1 VRELNVLVWQIHG
14 SYLNT
19 LVQSFTGAPYR
30 FYLPTKPDKPEGYGG
45 RGPTYSW
52 SPETVEVPAEEVGD
66 LDLDLVVY
74 QTEKNFTQDTQ
85 EILTPEQRALP
96 AIYLEH
102 NTPQGRIN
110 DMFHPIDD
118 PGVLL
123 VHVTHFNDL
132 FWDCGET
139 PTRVIDHAVMP
150 STPEGSYTGEI
161 ERGVSL
167 VNDMPRRKRVVGG
180 DVFRRASEE
189 VPLDLFG
196 FDSKEVAGG
205 FGDLPQAEVHERM
218 RAYRFYFNPIR
229 YTSLPLSILEAMEI
243 GLPVVALAT
252 TELVTVIKDGENGFI
267 DTNLDNLVRRMRRL
281 LSDPEEA
288 RRIGDEGRRAVRERF
303 GLERFA
309 ADWEAAFE
317 EALQLREAVPCASR

>member
-1 VRELNVLVWQIHG
+1 MRRLNVLIWQIHG

-19 LVQSFTGAPYR
+19 LVQSFAGFPYR

-52 SPETVEVPAEEVGD
+52 SPETVELPADKVRD
-66 LDLDLVVY
+66 LNLDLVVY
-74 QTEKNFTQDTQ
+74 QTEKNFTQDAR
-85 EILTPEQRALP
+85 EILTSEQLALP

-110 DMFHPIDD
+110 DMVHPIDD

-132 FWDCGET
+132 FWDCRGT

-150 STPEGSYTGEI
+150 SAPEGSYTGEI

-196 FDSKEVAGG
+196 FNGKEVARG
-205 FGDLPQAEVHERM
+205 FGDLPQAEVHERV

-229 YTSLPLSILEAMEI
+229 YTSLPLSVLEAMEI

-252 TELVTVIKDGENGFI
+252 TELVTVIKNGENGFI
-267 DTNLDNLVRRMRRL
+267 DTNVDNLIRRMRWL

-288 RRIGDEGRRAVRERF
+288 RWIGDAGRRTVRERF
-303 GLERFA
+303 GLRRFA

-317 EALQLREAVPCASR
+317 EALQLREVVPCASR

>member
-1 VRELNVLVWQIHG
+1 MNVLVWQIHG

-19 LVQSFTGAPYR
+19 LVQSFAGAPYR
-30 FYLPTKPDKPEGYGG
+30 FYLPTKPGKPEGYGG

-110 DMFHPIDD
+110 DMVHPIDD

-123 VHVTHFNDL
+123 VHVTHFNGL
-132 FWDCGET
+132 FWDCRET
-139 PTRVIDHAVMP
+139 PTRVVDHAVMP

-167 VNDMPRRKRVVGG
+167 VNDMPRRERVVGG

-218 RAYRFYFNPIR
+218 KAYRFYFNPIR

-267 DTNLDNLVRRMRRL
+267 DTNVDNLVRRMRLL

-288 RRIGDEGRRAVRERF
+288 CRIGYAGRRTVRERF
-303 GLERFA
+303 SLERFA
-309 ADWEAAFE
+309 ADWKVAFE
-317 EALQLREAVPCASR
+317 EALKLREVVPCASR

>member
-1 VRELNVLVWQIHG
+1 MILNILIWQIHG

-19 LVQSFTGAPYR
+19 LVQAPHR

-45 RGPTYSW
+45 RGASHDW
-52 SPETVEVPAEEVGD
+52 SADTIEVPAEEVRD
-66 LDLDLVVY
+66 LDLDLIVY
-74 QTEKNFTQDTQ
+74 QTEKNFFEDAR

-102 NTPQGRIN
+102 NTPQSRIN
-110 DMFHPIDD
+110 QMVHPVND
-118 PGVLL
+118 PSVLL

-132 FWDCGET
+132 FWDCQGT

-150 STPEGSYTGEI
+150 ATPEGAYTGQLEK
-161 ERGVSL
+161 GVSL
-167 VNDMPRRKRVVGG
+167 VNDMPRRKRVVGE
-180 DVFRRASEE
+180 DVFARAREA

-196 FDSKEVAGG
+196 FDSLSAGG
-205 FGDLPQAEVHERM
+205 LGDLPQAEVHERM
-218 RAYRFYFNPIR
+218 KAYRFYFNPVR
-229 YTSLPLSILEAMEI
+229 YTSLPLSVLEAMEI

-267 DTNLDNLVRRMRRL
+267 DTNVENLIERMHRL
-281 LSDPEEA
+281 LGDPEEA
-288 RRIGDEGRRAVRERF
+288 RRIGEAGRRTVRERF
-303 GLERFA
+303 NLERFV

-317 EALQLREAVPCASR
+317 EALEIREVAQSASR

>member
-1 VRELNVLVWQIHG
+1 VSQLNVLVWQIHG

-19 LVQSFTGAPYR
+19 LVQGFAGAPYR
-30 FYLPTKPDKPEGYGG
+30 FYLPTKPGKPEGYGG

-52 SPETVEVPAEEVGD
+52 TPGTVEVRAEEVRD
-66 LDLDLVVY
+66 LDLDLVIY
-74 QTEKNFTQDTQ
+74 QTEKNFTLDAR
-85 EILTPEQRALP
+85 EVLTSEQRALP

-110 DMFHPIDD
+110 EMIHPVND

-132 FWDCGET
+132 FWDCRES

-150 STPEGSYTGEI
+150 SAPEGSYTGELQ
-161 ERGVSL
+161 RGVSL
-167 VNDMPRRKRVVGG
+167 VNDMPRRKRVVGE
-180 DVFRRASEE
+180 DVFRRARKE

-196 FDSKEVAGG
+196 FNSKEVAGG
-205 FGDLPQAEVHERM
+205 FGDLPQVEVHERM
-218 RAYRFYFNPIR
+218 KAYRFYFNPIR
-229 YTSLPLSILEAMEI
+229 YTSLPLSVLEAMEV

-267 DTNLDNLVRRMRRL
+267 DTNLDSLVCRMQRL

-288 RRIGDEGRRAVRERF
+288 RRIGDEGRRTVRERF

-317 EALQLREAVPCASR
+317 KALKLREVVPCASR

>member
-1 VRELNVLVWQIHG
+1 MRKLNVLVWQIHG

-19 LVQSFTGAPYR
+19 LVQAPHR
-30 FYLPTKPDKPEGYGG
+30 FYLPTKPGKPEGYGG
-45 RGPTYSW
+45 RGPTYPW
-52 SPETVEVPAEEVGD
+52 SPDTVEVPAEEVRNV
-66 LDLDLVVY
+66 DLDLVIY
-74 QTEKNFTQDTQ
+74 QTEKNFFEDAR
-85 EILTPEQRALP
+85 EILSPEQRALP

-110 DMFHPIDD
+110 EMVHPVND
-118 PGVLL
+118 PRVLL

-132 FWDCGET
+132 FWDCRET

-150 STPEGSYTGEI
+150 SSGGYTGEL
-161 ERGVSL
+161 EKGVSL

-180 DVFRRASEE
+180 DIFARAREE

-196 FDSKEVAGG
+196 FNSKEVGG

-218 RAYRFYFNPIR
+218 KAYRFYFNPIR
-229 YTSLPLSILEAMEI
+229 YTSLPLSVLEAMEL

-252 TELVTVIKDGENGFI
+252 TELVSVIKDGKNGFI
-267 DTNLDNLVRRMRRL
+267 DTNVENLVHRMRRL
-281 LSDPEEA
+281 LADPEEA
-288 RRIGDEGRRAVRERF
+288 RRIGEAGRRTARERF
-303 GLERFA
+303 GLERFV

-317 EALQLREAVPCASR
+317 EALKFREVVPCASR

>member
-1 VRELNVLVWQIHG
+1 MNVLIWQIHG

-19 LVQSFTGAPYR
+19 LVRSFAGMPHR

-52 SPETVEVPAEEVGD
+52 SPETVEVPAEEVCD

-74 QTEKNFTQDTQ
+74 QTPKNLFEDAL
-85 EILTPEQRALP
+85 EILSPEQRALP

-102 NTPQGRIN
+102 NTPQGRVN
-110 DMFHPIDD
+110 EMVHPVNE
-118 PGVLL
+118 PSVLL

-132 FWDCGET
+132 FWDCRMT
-139 PTRVIDHAVMP
+139 PTRVIDHAVVP
-150 STPEGSYTGEI
+150 STPGDGYTGEL

-167 VNDMPRRKRVVGG
+167 VNDMPRRERVVGG
-180 DVFRRASEE
+180 DVFMRAREE
-189 VPLDLFG
+189 IPLDLFG
-196 FDSKEVAGG
+196 FDSKEVGG

-218 RAYRFYFNPIR
+218 KAYRFYFNSIR

-267 DTNLDNLVRRMRRL
+267 GTNVDRLVGRMRDL
-281 LSDPEEA
+281 LADPEKA
-288 RRIGDEGRRAVRERF
+288 RRVGEAGRRTARERF
-303 GLERFA
+303 NLERFA
-309 ADWEAAFE
+309 ADWEATFE
-317 EALQLREAVPCASR
+317 EAVGLREVVPRAWR

>member
-1 VRELNVLVWQIHG
+1 MNVLVWQIHG

-19 LVQSFTGAPYR
+19 LVQSFAGAPHR
-30 FYLPTKPDKPEGYGG
+30 FYLPTKPGKPEGYGG

-52 SPETVEVPAEEVGD
+52 SPETVEVPADEVRD
-66 LDLDLVVY
+66 LNLDLVVY
-74 QTEKNFTQDTQ
+74 QTEKNFTQDAR
-85 EILTPEQRALP
+85 EILTSEQRALP

-110 DMFHPIDD
+110 DMVHPIDD

-123 VHVTHFNDL
+123 VQVTHFNDL
-132 FWDCGET
+132 FWDCRGT

-150 STPEGSYTGEI
+150 SASEGSYTGEI

-196 FDSKEVAGG
+196 FNSKEVARG
-205 FGDLPQAEVHERM
+205 FGDLPQAEVHERV

-229 YTSLPLSILEAMEI
+229 YTSLPLSVLEAMEI

-267 DTNLDNLVRRMRRL
+267 DTNVDNLIRRMRWL

-288 RRIGDEGRRAVRERF
+288 RWIGDAGRRTVRERF
-303 GLERFA
+303 GLKRFT

-317 EALQLREAVPCASR
+317 EALQLREVVPCASR

>member
-1 VRELNVLVWQIHG
+1 VRKLNILVWQIHG

-19 LVQSFTGAPYR
+19 LVQTPHR
-30 FYLPTKPDKPEGYGG
+30 FYLPTKPGKPEGYGG

-52 SPETVEVPAEEVGD
+52 SPETVEVPSDEVRD

-74 QTEKNFTQDTQ
+74 QTMKNFTEDAR
-85 EILTPEQRALP
+85 EILTPEQRTLP

-110 DMFHPIDD
+110 ALVHPVND

-132 FWDCGET
+132 FWDCRET

-150 STPEGSYTGEI
+150 STPEGGYTGEL
-161 ERGVSL
+161 EKGVSL

-180 DVFRRASEE
+180 DVFMRAREE
-189 VPLDLFG
+189 IPLDLFG
-196 FDSKEVAGG
+196 FDSEEVAG

-218 RAYRFYFNPIR
+218 KPYRFYFNPIR
-229 YTSLPLSILEAMEI
+229 YTSLPLSVLEAMEI

-267 DTNLDNLVRRMRRL
+267 DTNVENLIRRMRWL
-281 LSDPEEA
+281 LAEPEEA
-288 RRIGDEGRRAVRERF
+288 RLIGEAGRRTVRERF
-303 GLERFA
+303 GRERFV

-317 EALQLREAVPCASR
+317 EALMLREVASCALR

>member
-1 VRELNVLVWQIHG
+1 MNILIWQIHG

-19 LVQSFTGAPYR
+19 LVQSFAGTPHH
-30 FYLPTKPDKPEGYGG
+30 FYLPTKPEKPEGYGG

-52 SPETVEVPAEEVGD
+52 SPETVEVPLEEVRD

-74 QTEKNFTQDTQ
+74 QTPKNLFEDAP
-85 EILTPEQRALP
+85 EILSPEQLALP
-96 AIYLEH
+96 TIYLEH

-110 DMFHPIDD
+110 EMVHPVND

-132 FWDCGET
+132 FWDCRET
-139 PTRVIDHAVMP
+139 PTRVIDHAVVP
-150 STPEGSYTGEI
+150 STPGGDYTGEL
-161 ERGVSL
+161 EKGVSL
-167 VNDMPRRKRVVGG
+167 VNDMPRRERVVGG
-180 DVFRRASEE
+180 DVFVRAREE

-196 FDSKEVAGG
+196 FDSASVGG

-218 RAYRFYFNPIR
+218 KAYRFYFNPIR

-267 DTNLDNLVRRMRRL
+267 GTNVDRLVGRMRDL
-281 LSDPEEA
+281 LADPEEA
-288 RRIGDEGRRAVRERF
+288 RRMGEAGRRTIHKRF
-303 GLERFA
+303 NLERFA

-317 EALQLREAVPCASR
+317 EAVGLREVVPCASR

>member
-1 VRELNVLVWQIHG
+1 MRKLNVLVWQIHG

-19 LVQSFTGAPYR
+19 LVQAPHH
-30 FYLPTKPDKPEGYGG
+30 FYLPTRPGKPEGYGG

-52 SPETVEVPAEEVGD
+52 SPETIEVPHDEVRD
-66 LDLDLVVY
+66 LDLDLIIY
-74 QTEKNFTQDTQ
+74 QTPKNYYEDAS
-85 EILTPEQRALP
+85 EILGPEQRALP
-96 AIYLEH
+96 VIYLEH

-110 DMFHPIDD
+110 EMVHPVDD

-132 FWDCGET
+132 FWDSRQT

-150 STPEGSYTGEI
+150 TDGGYTGEL
-161 ERGVSL
+161 ERGISL
-167 VNDMPRRKRVVGG
+167 VNDLPRRRRVVGG
-180 DVFRRASEE
+180 DVFMKAREE

-196 FDSKEVAGG
+196 FNSKEAGG
-205 FGDLPQAEVHERM
+205 FGDLPQAEVHEKM
-218 RAYRFYFNPIR
+218 KAYRFYFNPIR
-229 YTSLPLSILEAMEI
+229 YTSLPLSILEAMEL

-267 DTNLDNLVRRMRRL
+267 DTNVEKLIGHMHRL
-281 LSDPEEA
+281 LADSEKA
-288 RRIGDEGRRAVRERF
+288 QRIGEAGRRTARERF
-303 GLERFA
+303 GLERFV

-317 EALQLREAVPCASR
+317 EAVRLREAVPCASR

>member
-1 VRELNVLVWQIHG
+1 MRELNVLVWQIHG

-30 FYLPTKPDKPEGYGG
+30 FYLPTKPGKPEGYGG

-52 SPETVEVPAEEVGD
+52 SPETVEVPTEEVGD

-74 QTEKNFTQDTQ
+74 QTEKNFFEDAR

-102 NTPQGRIN
+102 NTPQDRIN
-110 DMFHPIDD
+110 DMVHPIDD
-118 PGVLL
+118 PSVLL

-139 PTRVIDHAVMP
+139 PTSVIDHAVMP

-229 YTSLPLSILEAMEI
+229 YTSLPLSVLEAMEI

-267 DTNLDNLVRRMRRL
+267 DTNVDNLVRRMRQL

-288 RRIGDEGRRAVRERF
+288 RRIGEAGRRTIRERF
-303 GLERFA
+303 GPERFA
-309 ADWEAAFE
+309 AGWEAAFE
-317 EALQLREAVPCASR
+317 EALKLRDVVSCASR

>member
-1 VRELNVLVWQIHG
+1 MKELNVLIWQIHG

-19 LVQSFTGAPYR
+19 LVQSFTDAPYR
-30 FYLPTKPDKPEGYGG
+30 FYLPTKLGKPEGYGG

-52 SPETVEVPAEEVGD
+52 SPETIQVPAEEVRD
-66 LDLDLVVY
+66 LDLDLVIY
-74 QTEKNFTQDTQ
+74 QTEKNFFEDAR

-110 DMFHPIDD
+110 EMVHPVND

-123 VHVTHFNDL
+123 AHVTHFNDL
-132 FWDCGET
+132 FWDCRE
-139 PTRVIDHAVMP
+139 PPPQVIDHAVMP
-150 STPEGSYTGEI
+150 SIPEDSYTGELD
-161 ERGVSL
+161 RGVSL

-180 DVFRRASEE
+180 DVFQRASEE

-196 FDSKEVAGG
+196 FNSKEVAGG
-205 FGDLPQAEVHERM
+205 FGDLPQVEVHERM
-218 RAYRFYFNPIR
+218 KAYRFYFNPIR
-229 YTSLPLSILEAMEI
+229 YTSLPLSVLEAMEI

-252 TELVTVIKDGENGFI
+252 TELVAVIKDGENGFI
-267 DTNLDNLVRRMRRL
+267 DTNVDNLVHKMRRL
-281 LSDPEEA
+281 LSEPEEA
-288 RRIGDEGRRAVRERF
+288 RRIGDEGRRTVRERF

-317 EALQLREAVPCASR
+317 EALQLREVIPCASR

>member
-1 VRELNVLVWQIHG
+1 MSLKVLVWQIHG

-19 LVQSFTGAPYR
+19 LVQAPHR

-52 SPETVEVPAEEVGD
+52 SPETVEVPADEIRD
-66 LDLDLVVY
+66 LDLDLVIY
-74 QTEKNFTQDTQ
+74 QTPKNLFEDAL
-85 EILTPEQRALP
+85 EILSPEQRALP

-102 NTPQGRIN
+102 NTPQGRVN
-110 DMFHPIDD
+110 EMVHPVND

-132 FWDCGET
+132 FWDCRKT

-150 STPEGSYTGEI
+150 STPEGIYTGEL
-161 ERGVSL
+161 EKGVSL

-180 DVFRRASEE
+180 DVFTRVREE

-196 FDSKEVAGG
+196 FNSEEVGG
-205 FGDLPQAEVHERM
+205 FGDLPQAEVHERIK
-218 RAYRFYFNPIR
+218 AYRFYFNPIR
-229 YTSLPLSILEAMEI
+229 YTSLPLSVLEAMEI

-252 TELVTVIKDGENGFI
+252 TELVTVIEDGENGFI
-267 DTNLDNLVRRMRRL
+267 DTNVGKLIERMRYL
-281 LSDPEEA
+281 LANPEEA
-288 RRIGDEGRRAVRERF
+288 RRIGEAGRRTVQERF
-303 GLERFA
+303 GLGRFV

-317 EALQLREAVPCASR
+317 EALKLREAVSCASR

>member
-1 VRELNVLVWQIHG
+1 MRQLNVLVWQIHG

-19 LVQSFTGAPYR
+19 LVQGFAGAPYR
-30 FYLPTKPDKPEGYGG
+30 FYLPTKPGKPEGYGG

-52 SPETVEVPAEEVGD
+52 SPGTVEVPAEEVRD
-66 LDLDLVVY
+66 LDLDLVIY
-74 QTEKNFTQDTQ
+74 QTEKNFTLDAR
-85 EILTPEQRALP
+85 EVLTSEQRALP

-110 DMFHPIDD
+110 EMIHPVND

-132 FWDCGET
+132 FWDCRES

-150 STPEGSYTGEI
+150 SDPEGSYTGELQ
-161 ERGVSL
+161 RGVSL
-167 VNDMPRRKRVVGG
+167 VNDMPRRKRVVGE
-180 DVFRRASEE
+180 DVFRRARKE

-196 FDSKEVAGG
+196 FNSTEVAGG
-205 FGDLPQAEVHERM
+205 FGDLPQVEVHEKM
-218 RAYRFYFNPIR
+218 KAYRFYFNPIR
-229 YTSLPLSILEAMEI
+229 YTSLPLSVLEAMEI

-252 TELVTVIKDGENGFI
+252 TELVTVIKNGENGFI
-267 DTNLDNLVRRMRRL
+267 DTNLDSLVCRMQQL

-288 RRIGDEGRRAVRERF
+288 RRIGDEGRRTVRERF

-317 EALQLREAVPCASR
+317 KALKLREVVPCASR

>member
-1 VRELNVLVWQIHG
+1 MSLNVLVWQIHG

-19 LVQSFTGAPYR
+19 LVQAPHR
-30 FYLPTKPDKPEGYGG
+30 FYLPVKSGKPEGYGG
-45 RGPTYSW
+45 RGPTYAW
-52 SPETVEVPAEEVGD
+52 SSDTVEVPAEEVHD

-74 QTEKNFTQDTQ
+74 QTPKNYFEDAR
-85 EILTPEQRALP
+85 EIMTPEQRALP

-110 DMFHPIDD
+110 DMVHPVDD

-132 FWDCGET
+132 FWDSRST
-139 PTRVIDHAVMP
+139 PTRVIEHAVMP
-150 STPEGSYTGEI
+150 STPAGGYVGEL

-167 VNDMPRRKRVVGG
+167 VNEMPRRRRVVGG
-180 DVFRRASEE
+180 DVFERARQE

-196 FDSKEVAGG
+196 FNSKEAEG

-218 RAYRFYFNPIR
+218 KAYRFYFNPIR
-229 YTSLPLSILEAMEI
+229 YTSLPLSVLEAMEL

-252 TELVTVIKDGENGFI
+252 TELVTVIESGKNGYI
-267 DTNLDNLVRRMRRL
+267 DTNVERL
-281 LSDPEEA
+281 IEHMHGLLADPGEA
-288 RRIGDEGRRAVRERF
+288 QRLGEAGRWTVRERF
-303 GLERFA
+303 GLERFVV
-309 ADWEAAFE
+309 DWQAAFE
-317 EALQLREAVPCASR
+317 EAIALREVVPCASR

>member
-1 VRELNVLVWQIHG
+1 MNVLVWQIHG

-19 LVQSFTGAPYR
+19 LVQGFADAPYR
-30 FYLPTKPDKPEGYGG
+30 FYLPTKPGKPEGYGG

-52 SPETVEVPAEEVGD
+52 TPGTVEVPAEEVRD
-66 LDLDLVVY
+66 LDLDLVIY
-74 QTEKNFTQDTQ
+74 QTEKNFTLDAR
-85 EILTPEQRALP
+85 EVLTSEQRALP

-110 DMFHPIDD
+110 EMIHPVND

-132 FWDCGET
+132 FWDCRES

-150 STPEGSYTGEI
+150 SAPEGSYTGELQ
-161 ERGVSL
+161 RGASL
-167 VNDMPRRKRVVGG
+167 VNDMPRRKRVVGE
-180 DVFRRASEE
+180 DVFRRARKE

-196 FDSKEVAGG
+196 FNSKEVAGG
-205 FGDLPQAEVHERM
+205 FGDLPQVEVHERM
-218 RAYRFYFNPIR
+218 KAYRFYFNPIR
-229 YTSLPLSILEAMEI
+229 YTSLPLSVLEAMEV

-252 TELVTVIKDGENGFI
+252 TELVTVIKDGETGVI
-267 DTNLDNLVRRMRRL
+267 DTGVDNLVHKMRRL
-281 LSDPEEA
+281 LSEPEEA
-288 RRIGDEGRRAVRERF
+288 RRIGDEGRRTVRERF

-317 EALQLREAVPCASR
+317 KALKLREVVPCASR